1 MQPRL
6 LASSADLAGVRREH
20 LAGDGAERERPGVA
34 RARLRGPERA
44 ALRPWPWLRRAR
56 AAMRLLRLLALA
68 ALAPQPEVAGGAET
82 VGNSSV
88 GKVGGGL
95 TSAPQVALAFLARS
109 KSTSGSSL
117 AAEAVRSAS
126 AGMDPSPCLQ
136 KEVPSAEEA
145 S

>member
-1 MQPRL
+1 M
-6 LASSADLAGVRREH
+6 RREH

-68 ALAPQPEVAGGAET
+68 ALASQPGVAGGAET

-88 GKVGGGL
+88 GKVGGL
-95 TSAPQVALAFLARS
+95 TSATQVALAFLARS
-109 KSTSGSSL
+109 KSTSGSVCL
-117 AAEAVRSAS
+117 ATEAVSSES
-126 AGMDPSPCLQ
+126 AGMDRSPFLQ
-136 KEVPSAEEA
+136 KEVPSAKEA